1 MASYTDFDLDKI
13 TDGASSAVSAP
24 VGFKAACEKEMV
36 QVSVPASVILT
47 LTSTPPSIG
56 TSEDYSAI
64 IQRRP
69 EACSDFGTSLYE
81 FIDDATDLPI
91 AVGGITPGT
100 TSFDYDSSLFD
111 FYGQVDLIVR
121 LSDTLDPLFFVEI
134 TIILLFTAPIA
145 TPIAT
150 PSSNSN
156 WHPNYPPYF
165 LR

>member
-1 MASYTDFDLDKI
+1 VASYSDFDLDKI

-24 VGFKAACEKEMV
+24 VGFKVACEKEMV
-36 QVSVPASVILT
+36 QLSAPTSALLT

-100 TSFDYDSSLFD
+100 TSFTYDSSLFD
-111 FYGQVDLIVR
+111 FYGQIDLIVR
-121 LSDTLDPLFFVEI
+121 LSDTLDPLFFAEI

-145 TPIAT
+145 TLP
-150 PSSNSN
+150 SNSN
-156 WHPNYPPYF
+156 WQPNYPPYF